1 MSKFRRV
8 SPALGVWGE
17 HENLCGA
24 DCLFLFL
31 GIEESLAY
39 GKITLSS
46 KFTFMRHCM
55 STSSSRFEFWGKFHN
70 VIDSRK
76 KYLSTSKKVE
86 TKNFPKTYKKLP
98 IRKIVISHGRLLRK
112 TNIKNEKIK
121 GNNDSGDLHGW
132 QINNLCS
139 SFQLRLK
146 VILDWVG
153 FASLRS
159 VNGPKKT
166 PITFHQTDAKLKP
179 IAICLFV
186 FFRASSSLP
195 FVV

>member
-1 MSKFRRV
+1 MKLFVKSNRKPYQKHFTIVCRKHRNDLCGDSMSKFRRV

-24 DCLFLFL
+24 DGLFLFL

-98 IRKIVISHGRLLRK
+98 IRKIFISHGRPQRK
-112 TNIKNEKIK
+112 TNIKNRKIK
-121 GNNDSGDLHGW
+121 
-132 QINNLCS
+132 
-139 SFQLRLK
+139 
-146 VILDWVG
+146 
-153 FASLRS
+153 
-159 VNGPKKT
+159 
-166 PITFHQTDAKLKP
+166 
-179 IAICLFV
+179 
-186 FFRASSSLP
+186 
-195 FVV
+195 